1 MSYRGTEGFTW
12 STDQARSTRVIAAI
26 ALIVAGWVFGFFSG
40 RMSAW
45 VFPVANPDLVA
56 IKASLKPAHQ
66 PAVTP
71 EVTRPQAEEKERPS
85 LALSPAATQPE
96 QSSLKAPETPDQ
108 ARANAPPI
116 ASEKPEAIAKPSPRG
131 AVLVNPEWTAPS
143 VAETVPHRADPP
155 SAETESPRAE
165 RNRATEA
172 GMAECERRYSSF
184 RASDGTYQPYD
195 RNSRVL
201 CPFLR

>member
-1 MSYRGTEGFTW
+1 MSYRDTEGFTW
-12 STDQARSTRVIAAI
+12 STDHARFTRVIAAS

-45 VFPVANPDLVA
+45 VFPVANPNLVA
-56 IKASLKPAHQ
+56 IKASLKPAQQ

-71 EVTRPQAEEKERPS
+71 EVTKPQAEEKERPS

-96 QSSLKAPETPDQ
+96 QSSLKPPDTPAQ
-108 ARANAPPI
+108 ARADAPPI
-116 ASEKPEAIAKPSPRG
+116 ESEKPEPMAKPSPRG
-131 AVLVNPEWTAPS
+131 AVLVNPEWTAPP
-143 VAETVPHRADPP
+143 VAETVPPP
-155 SAETESPRAE
+155 SAETDSPRAE

-172 GMAECERRYSSF
+172 AMVECERRYSSF

-195 RNSRVL
+195 RSSRVRCRL
-201 CPFLR
+201 LR